1 MLKMLRIFKKYNLK
15 KQNAFKLD
23 VIAEYFVS
31 VTQKK
36 DLKKLAK
43 RIDLKTNKHFILGSG
58 FNTLFTGNFNGLII
72 HPNIGGIVKLKEN
85 KSHVWFKVGAGV
97 DWTNFVKFAVS
108 KNLSGIENLNL
119 IPGSVGAAPV
129 QNIAAYGQNFEDVFV
144 SLTSYDIIEN
154 KFVKFNK
161 SKCKFAYRDSFFK
174 RESNGRYVIID
185 VTIKLSKIANI
196 DTSYHS
202 RYGGI
207 VDELNKFTKPPYNVS
222 VIAKAVGRIRRRKF
236 PNWNKFGT
244 AGSFFL
250 NPFVSKEKLSEI
262 QKIAPGVQFYPIE
275 KTTYPPTDDPY
286 FKHISYVKIA
296 AGWLLEE
303 IGWRGKRIGNVSTSP
318 NQALVVISHGKTS
331 PNEILSFTKR
341 MQDDFEKAYGI
352 KLEPEVNII

>member
-1 MLKMLRIFKKYNLK
+1 M
-15 KQNAFKLD
+15 
-23 VIAEYFVS
+23 
-31 VTQKK
+31 
-36 DLKKLAK
+36 
-43 RIDLKTNKHFILGSG
+43 
-58 FNTLFTGNFNGLII
+58 
-72 HPNIGGIVKLKEN
+72 
-85 KSHVWFKVGAGV
+85 
-97 DWTNFVKFAVS
+97 
-108 KNLSGIENLNL
+108 
-119 IPGSVGAAPV
+119 
-129 QNIAAYGQNFEDVFV
+129 
-144 SLTSYDIIEN
+144 
-154 KFVKFNK
+154 KFNK

-275 KTTYPPTDDPY
+275 KTTYPPTDDHY
-286 FKHISYVKIA
+286 LKHSSYVKIA